1 MSTSQSI
8 RSSAG
13 VRPSASASSSKVWVF
28 RGLVLVGAAL
38 MLVSW
43 FIPWWMAQ
51 IDALHDASITIR
63 PWGLEHTLGPDMAA
77 MVANASMPAFFAPF
91 MWAFLVACMVALALG
106 LVVKDRMFGVG
117 MFKLSLPQ
125 ILIAGVGGAYIVAL
139 IVAVVYASMRMDT
152 PAFYNMKFIG
162 YTKIVMDVEMAAGG
176 VTADLQPGYYIA
188 WVAGVLLLAV
198 GLLRNK
204 ILGIKPK

>member
-1 MSTSQSI
+1 MSTSSI

-13 VRPSASASSSKVWVF
+13 VRSSANANSSKVWVF
-28 RGLVLVGAAL
+28 RGLVLAGAAL

-43 FIPWWMAQ
+43 FIPWWQAK

-77 MVANASMPAFFAPF
+77 MVANADMPAFFAPF

-106 LVVKDRMFGVG
+106 LVVKDRMIGVG

-188 WVAGVLLLAV
+188 WVAGVVLLAV